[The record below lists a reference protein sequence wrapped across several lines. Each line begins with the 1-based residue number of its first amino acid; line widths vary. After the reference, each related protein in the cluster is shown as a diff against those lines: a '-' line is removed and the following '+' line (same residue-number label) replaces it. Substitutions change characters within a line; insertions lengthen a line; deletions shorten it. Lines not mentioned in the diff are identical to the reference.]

1 MKKKRS
7 KTLTQWL
14 TEVPGI
20 DAVPI
25 SDDQDR

>member
-7 KTLTQWL
+7 KTLTQWV

-20 DAVPI
+20 DATPF
-25 SDDQDR
+25 SDDRER